1 MPEAENIFKRNRTL
15 VFFLIGLVIVLA
27 LLYILRSAILPFVI
41 GIVLVYLL
49 LPAITWVEK
58 KLPYKGKGLEAKR
71 IFLIILSFIVVLALV
86 SLLVYL
92 IVTVVADSFSALIS
106 SAPEYVTQGLNT
118 LQEWFESFRQILSSG
133 QRQQVDEAISEIAL
147 KLSTWLQ
154 NAVVSGLAF
163 IPETFSMLFGFF
175 ALPLFLFYILKD
187 SRKLSEGFYSFFS
200 LEMAIHVKNV
210 FSIMDKVLGQYIRAQ
225 LFLGFVVAILVFVGL
240 SILGIH
246 FAPALAVIAGITE
259 LVPIVGPWIG
269 GVVGVL
275 VTLAIAP
282 DKVIWVILIYLIIQL
297 LENMLLVPRI
307 QGGLL
312 HINPGILI
320 FLLVLGSYVAGIWGM
335 ILIAPL
341 TATAVAIYKYARQ
354 NIEAQE
360 NQQITQT

>member
-1 MPEAENIFKRNRTL
+1 MTGSENIFKRNRTL

-106 SAPEYVTQGLNT
+106 SAPEYITQGLNT

-187 SRKLSEGFYSFFS
+187 SRKLSESFYSFFS
-200 LEMAIHVKNV
+200 L
-210 FSIMDKVLGQYIRAQ
+210 
-225 LFLGFVVAILVFVGL
+225 GFKLLNPLFVGL
-240 SILGIH
+240 
-246 FAPALAVIAGITE
+246 
-259 LVPIVGPWIG
+259 
-269 GVVGVL
+269 
-275 VTLAIAP
+275 
-282 DKVIWVILIYLIIQL
+282 L
-297 LENMLLVPRI
+297 LR
-307 QGGLL
+307 
-312 HINPGILI
+312 
-320 FLLVLGSYVAGIWGM
+320 F
-335 ILIAPL
+335 
-341 TATAVAIYKYARQ
+341 
-354 NIEAQE
+354 NIE
-360 NQQITQT
+360 T